1 MDPTATVLA
10 CALTAVAV
18 IAGLTALLVRL
29 VRTGATGVGEGGP
42 VQAAP
47 PSPCLAA
54 AGRSWRGACNDSV
67 PDGPAE
73 ALAPPVWSAC
83 CMWLPEAAWSNDDAP
98 DLEVRLRAYARWERL
113 REDVHTVRRTIGA

>member
-1 MDPTATVLA
+1 MDRTATVLA
-10 CALTAVAV
+10 GALAAVAV

-29 VRTGATGVGEGGP
+29 VRTRATGVGEGGP

-47 PSPCLAA
+47 PSPCV
-54 AGRSWRGACNDSV
+54 AGGSRSLRGAGNDPV
-67 PDGPAE
+67 PDGRAE

-98 DLEVRLRAYARWERL
+98 DLEVRLRAYTRWERL
-113 REDVHTVRRTIGA
+113 RDDVHTVRRTIGA